1 MPLKKGK
8 AGMLSVQALVA
19 RVFCF
24 HLTETLPDSRYLQN
38 GQISA
43 LNIKISGEQLHLVCT
58 ARVKDKEETV

>member
-1 MPLKKGK
+1 
-8 AGMLSVQALVA
+8 MLSVQALVA

-24 HLTETLPDSRYLQN
+24 HLTETLPDSRYLQS

-58 ARVKDKEETV
+58 ARVKDKEETT